1 MEYHRFGVCHCFN
14 LRRAGN
20 KVTAMYNKKIAEAG
34 LSGSQFS
41 ILSYIGH
48 YEPINISRLSEL
60 LFLERTTVVRNLK
73 LLEKE
78 DYIEYQKGHGRER
91 LISLTDR
98 GREKYHET
106 YILWNQAQE
115 ELEAKLGAE
124 GMEMFRTLIDLICKM

>member
-1 MEYHRFGVCHCFN
+1 
-14 LRRAGN
+14 
-20 KVTAMYNKKIAEAG
+20 MYNKKIAEAG

-41 ILSYIGH
+41 ILSYICH

-78 DYIEYQKGHGRER
+78 DYIKYQKGHGRER

-98 GREKYHET
+98 GREKYHEA

-124 GMEMFRTLIDLICKM
+124 GMEMFQKLIDLICKM